1 MVLLKGFW
9 FGYLY
14 NMQGITIIDGCKSF
28 CVPNIGVEEEKPP
41 IVSKENTMLWDQR
54 LGHIGEKGIQ
64 VLRSKGIVEFISKLS
79 MDFYFH

>member
-9 FGYLY
+9 FGSLY
-14 NMQGITIIDGCKSF
+14 NMKGRTISDGCESF
-28 CVPNIGVEEEKPP
+28 FVPNIGVEEEKPP
-41 IVSKENTMLWDQR
+41 IVSEENTMLWDQR

-64 VLRSKGIVEFISKLS
+64 VLHSKGIIEFISKLS